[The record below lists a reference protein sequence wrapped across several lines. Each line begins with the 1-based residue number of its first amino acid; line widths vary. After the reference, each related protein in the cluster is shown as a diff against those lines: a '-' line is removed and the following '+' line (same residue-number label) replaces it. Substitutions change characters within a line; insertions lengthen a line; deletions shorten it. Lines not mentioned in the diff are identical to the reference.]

1 MTARFGDT
9 RRVVFLLGHN
19 EAFNP
24 VLQAKEVSDVLWVD
38 VDFLL
43 SAPIQTLQIP
53 TKYIFPKVTDIPDTI
68 DQVTLL
74 HRCWFSRCWQQSK
87 RTTLENMTHIDFP
100 CIYLNRPDG
109 HVHEYSD
116 DAAAAAAVRPVHDFV
131 LWGLTYNMTSD
142 ILKAGGHNP
151 LPSMSA
157 AVRSIRDAIFH
168 AGLGKSKLENWR
180 KRISVAGTAM
190 EMDDDIVEMWT
201 GEGKD
206 KIVFDIIKTLPADE
220 CSSTSKHLSNTPT
233 WTVHPDAA
241 QLRVVYLEEHQKLV
255 GEMNALG
262 HEVDRQRRDM
272 DIEELYMDQVRRQ
285 PVKYNEHEESVR
297 ALQQRLDNKRRTHK
311 VGVIRLL
318 GRGASSEVWQAYCL
332 STQTLLAV
340 KLGSNIEYAANE
352 YDNHKHNMAHGDL
365 KPGNVLV
372 RDTTAVTVQLTDF
385 HLARSKS
392 DAIVVGVNASPSYA
406 PPEWYLM
413 QSTEESCMARTS
425 YDKADMWALGVIF
438 YQCLFTRHPMGSFSS
453 KDELKRNMHLYSSQS
468 STNQHHTLHFPTPI
482 ASMDMVR
489 SASLCTS
496 LMTLVQVI
504 LTRCLHPDWTQRPTA
519 MELLS
524 LLSHMS

>member
-1 MTARFGDT
+1 
-9 RRVVFLLGHN
+9 
-19 EAFNP
+19 
-24 VLQAKEVSDVLWVD
+24 
-38 VDFLL
+38 
-43 SAPIQTLQIP
+43 
-53 TKYIFPKVTDIPDTI
+53 
-68 DQVTLL
+68 
-74 HRCWFSRCWQQSK
+74 
-87 RTTLENMTHIDFP
+87 
-100 CIYLNRPDG
+100 
-109 HVHEYSD
+109 
-116 DAAAAAAVRPVHDFV
+116 
-131 LWGLTYNMTSD
+131 
-142 ILKAGGHNP
+142 
-151 LPSMSA
+151 
-157 AVRSIRDAIFH
+157 
-168 AGLGKSKLENWR
+168 
-180 KRISVAGTAM
+180 M

-311 VGVIRLL
+311 TARIRFLQLKRSVMLQQQSQFANLPCLNGTLQLRRLL

-352 YDNHKHNMAHGDL
+352 YDNHKLVTANSSRYAVPVYSFAFTTFEHKTYAMMTMECLQLMALHNMAHGDL

-372 RDTTAVTVQLTDF
+372 RDTTAMTVQLTDF

-425 YDKADMWALGVIF
+425 V
-438 YQCLFTRHPMGSFSS
+438 CLPGTRWGPS
-453 KDELKRNMHLYSSQS
+453 R
-468 STNQHHTLHFPTPI
+468 P
-482 ASMDMVR
+482 R
-489 SASLCTS
+489 TS
-496 LMTLVQVI
+496 
-504 LTRCLHPDWTQRPTA
+504 
-519 MELLS
+519 
-524 LLSHMS
+524 